1 MNSRSVTWDTVNKGN
16 NVILSNENLTATIPN
31 LNNTVVASVG
41 KKKGKWYWEISFSE
55 YSYLIVGVSN
65 KDVNLNASNFFTQ
78 FVRYYSGYNAYKY
91 PEATG
96 YGVKYSTN
104 DVISV
109 LLDLDN
115 GTLEFW
121 KNGLSQGVSHDNIH
135 LLGEVYP
142 TITSASSSAGG
153 VATAN
158 FGVTPFKY
166 NIPSGYTAYSDR
178 DRKRI
183 LLQSTS
189 GQYLS
194 CENEITTWKTATPK
208 MTSNIAPS
216 GRAFAK
222 DVWSSSYDVWYA
234 FNQVDDNDGYCSK
247 SGSGG
252 VGYLGYEF
260 VQPIPIF
267 KYALRS
273 MGNSSVLTTMP
284 KDWTFE
290 GSNDGE
296 RWHILD
302 TQKDQTWTTI
312 NTDKDYF
319 IYNPKSFKMYRLN
332 WTANNGHTGYTGINE
347 LKMYSG
353 ASTLSHIPTINEKYF
368 AEYGMDKLIKE
379 TFKNNYNKVRRV
391 SNKESKLDEGKTFEH
406 EIDLKKYEVNKISQ
420 ANIEGKSLI
429 QSKDGL
435 YHSILDTVG
444 IKYILNADEQNFINH
459 GMGKSSAIDFE
470 AEFTQKSFIKTE
482 SSVLG
487 DGKVFKQK
495 IDTSKIPIKK
505 VSIE

>member
-16 NVILSNENLTATIPN
+16 NVILNNENLTATIPN
-31 LNNTVVASVG
+31 LNNTVVSSVG
-41 KKKGKWYWEISFSE
+41 KKDGKWYWEVSFSK
-55 YSYLIVGVSN
+55 YSYLMVGVSN

-78 FVRYYSGYNAYKY
+78 VVRYYSGYNSYKY
-91 PEATG
+91 PEATS
-96 YGVKYSTN
+96 YGENYSIN

-121 KNGLSQGVSHDNIH
+121 KNGVSQGISHDNIH

-142 TITSASSSAGG
+142 TITSASSNAGG

-158 FGVTPFKY
+158 FGATPFKY
-166 NIPSGYTAYSDR
+166 NMPSGYTAYSDR
-178 DRKRI
+178 KKI
-183 LLQSTS
+183 LFQSKS

-194 CENEITTWKTATPK
+194 CENEITTRKTAIPK
-208 MTSNIAPS
+208 MTSNTAPS

-273 MGNSSVLTTMP
+273 MGNSTALTTMP

-312 NTDKDYF
+312 NADKDYF
-319 IYNPKSFKMYRLN
+319 IYNPKAFKMYRLN

-347 LKMYSG
+347 LKMHSG
-353 ASTLSHIPTINEKYF
+353 VRMVSYVPIINERYF
-368 AEYGMDKLIKE
+368 TEFGMNKITEKTLKSNYG
-379 TFKNNYNKVRRV
+379 KVRLV
-391 SNKESKLDEGKTFEH
+391 SNKENKIDQGKIFEH
-406 EIDLKKYEVNKISQ
+406 EIDLKKYEV
-420 ANIEGKSLI
+420 
-429 QSKDGL
+429 
-435 YHSILDTVG
+435 
-444 IKYILNADEQNFINH
+444 KYITFL
-459 GMGKSSAIDFE
+459 
-470 AEFTQKSFIKTE
+470 
-482 SSVLG
+482 
-487 DGKVFKQK
+487 
-495 IDTSKIPIKK
+495 
-505 VSIE
+505 